1 MNNLLTETKPL
12 AAAFLSKVKD
22 TAEMTDEQRIRAFV
36 SVTLAENEAAKI
48 RASLRE
54 NLIETVRKTGKHYK
68 LANGE
73 LAEGVEV
80 RLEDCRVT
88 FRAVIAAPTLSA
100 AERFLALKGV
110 PRDAYIDRV
119 TVVNETLSITKLEA
133 LVETGV
139 LSAADFAA
147 FNKLGKE
154 KVTLTGEAL

>member
-1 MNNLLTETKPL
+1 MNNLLTETTPL
-12 AAAFLSKVKD
+12 AAAFLTKVRD

-48 RASLRE
+48 RAVLRE
-54 NLIETVRKTGKHYK
+54 NLIETVRKTGKSYK
-68 LANGE
+68 LANGND
-73 LAEGVEV
+73 AGGVEV

-88 FRAVIAAPTLSA
+88 LRVATAAPTMSA
-100 AERFLALKGV
+100 AEKFLALKGV

-119 TVVNETLSITKLEA
+119 TVVNETLSISKLEA